1 MSKYFG
7 EDALVEL
14 WQSVIGETV
23 KAARV
28 AVGSY
33 VGKGTYGEENAV
45 KLTFD
50 FEPKF
55 VLVLQN
61 EGMLSGEYNSNV
73 ALFRPQTRSRTGTDV
88 NSYIDVAWGENSV
101 SWYSGTPAAQL
112 NSEFTYYYLAIG

>member
-7 EDALVEL
+7 EDALTEL

-33 VGKGTYGEENAV
+33 VGKGTYGEKNAV

-55 VLVLQN
+55 VLVVIN
-61 EGMLSGEYNSNV
+61 EGMLSNEYNGNV
-73 ALFRPQTRSRTGTDV
+73 VLFRPQTRSRTGANTTD
-88 NSYIDVAWGENSV
+88 YIAVEWGANSV
-101 SWYSGTPAAQL
+101 SWYGDNPAAQL
-112 NSEFTYYYLAIG
+112 NSEFTYNYLAIG

>member
-7 EDALVEL
+7 EDALTEL

-33 VGKGTYGEENAV
+33 EGTELSGKNNPVT
-45 KLTFD
+45 LTFD

-55 VLVLQN
+55 VLVVMD
-61 EGMLSGEYNSNV
+61 EGMLSNEYNTSV
-73 ALFRPQTRSRTGTDV
+73 VLFRPCTRTRTGSGV
-88 NSYIDVAWGENSV
+88 NDYISVTWGENSV
-101 SWYSGTPAAQL
+101 SWYADAYTAQL
-112 NSEFTYYYLAIG
+112 NSAFKYNYIAIG

>member
-7 EDALVEL
+7 EDALTEL

-33 VGKGTYGEENAV
+33 VGNETYGKDNPN
-45 KLTFD
+45 KLVFD

-55 VLVLQN
+55 VLVVMD
-61 EGMLSGEYNSNV
+61 EGMLSNEYNTSV
-73 ALFRPQTRSRTGTDV
+73 VLFRPCTRARTGSGTND
-88 NSYIDVAWGENSV
+88 YISVTWGENSV
-101 SWYSGTPAAQL
+101 SWYSDVYTSQL
-112 NSEFTYYYLAIG
+112 NSRFKYNYIAIG

>member
-7 EDALVEL
+7 EDALIEL

-33 VGKGTYGEENAV
+33 VGKGAYGEENAV

-55 VLVLQN
+55 VLVLRN
-61 EGMLSGEYNSNV
+61 GGGLYSEYNTSMV
-73 ALFRPQTRSRTGTDV
+73 LFRPQTSGNTGSSTTDGV
-88 NSYIDVAWGENSV
+88 SVEWGENSV
-101 SWYSGTPAAQL
+101 LWYGGNPAAQL
-112 NSEFTYYYLAIG
+112 NAEFTYNYLAIG